1 MSTLNVLPDHCTISE
16 SGLKDLQLGRFP
28 FKVVPSTCHNL
39 TSVFL
44 TIAKFKDSAFTV
56 LRPDS
61 TLTVLPNRYVDE
73 LRNVPNTKLDGIAA
87 IVEVRHVLVLSTY
100 VTT

>member
-1 MSTLNVLPDHCTISE
+1 MHHFREWRERP
-16 SGLKDLQLGRFP
+16 QLGHFL
-28 FKVVPSTCHNL
+28 FNL
-39 TSVFL
+39 FADLSRSDIHL
-44 TIAKFKDSAFTV
+44 SYKSQKFKDSAFTV

-87 IVEVRHVLVLSTY
+87 IVEVRHVLVLLTN
-100 VTT
+100 VTP

>member
-1 MSTLNVLPDHCTISE
+1 
-16 SGLKDLQLGRFP
+16 
-28 FKVVPSTCHNL
+28 
-39 TSVFL
+39 
-44 TIAKFKDSAFTV
+44 V

-87 IVEVRHVLVLSTY
+87 IVEVRHVLVSLTN
-100 VTT
+100 VTLQLNMVRI